1 MEAKVCTQCGAPLRG
16 NKCAY
21 CGTEFVSPTHIYKY
35 FHFNEPITVEQEP
48 ERIIPVSE
56 PDVLTEA
63 DVSMIKK
70 EKRAQAVSTL
80 CAVTAL
86 LITAFIII
94 KIMFVAIR

>member
-21 CGTEFVSPTHIYKY
+21 CGTEFVSPTHIHKH
-35 FHFNEPITVEQEP
+35 FHFGEPITVEQEP

-56 PDVLTEA
+56 PDVLTET

-70 EKRAQAVSTL
+70 ENGTTAEGFGAFAIIGLFVGFIACI
-80 CAVTAL
+80 CAACV
-86 LITAFIII
+86 
-94 KIMFVAIR
+94 